1 MLERMIDELS
11 FAKFQKDLKDSF
23 SNFRF
28 IIKFTTGLYSNNN
41 FGGRTEELIFI
52 QNEMVKVFDYDKK
65 VEVNK
70 LYIKQIWLNVKLLYK
85 INNNGC
91 VVAQRIQDYI
101 NENIEKVYINNN
113 TEINENIYKLIKK

>member
-70 LYIKQIWLNVKLLYK
+70 LYIQQIWLNTKLLYK
-85 INNNGC
+85 INNDGNT
-91 VVAQRIQDYI
+91 VAERIKD
-101 NENIEKVYINNN
+101 YINNN
-113 TEINENIYKLIKK
+113 IEKIYRNNNKEINKEIFTLISK